1 MMMGSRINGRVPYHV
16 AVYLVDDILVDT
28 GSHNKRRDLADY
40 LSGRDVSVAVNTHH
54 HLDHIGANK
63 LLMERLKIPIFAPS
77 LSVPII
83 AERQSIFPY
92 QEGLWGC
99 PEPCLVNPLSCTV
112 NTKNCALK
120 VLHTSGHSPD
130 HAVFFLKERSWL
142 FTGDEFITEKP
153 NAARKNENIRQ
164 MLRVLRTLLDLAPE
178 SLMTSSGMIYRNG
191 TAVLSR
197 AIEYIGEMRERVR
210 TMKNDGLSAEEMVV
224 KLFGRETPLKT
235 FTGGQF
241 SRENFVQGFLK

>member
-1 MMMGSRINGRVPYHV
+1 MMGSRINGRVPYHV

-28 GSHNKRRDLADY
+28 GSHNKRRNLADY

-63 LLMERLKIPIFAPS
+63 LLMDRLKIPIFAPR

-83 AERQSIFPY
+83 AERQAIFPY
-92 QEGLWGC
+92 QEGLWGR
-99 PEPCLVNPLSCTV
+99 PEPCPVRPLSDRVSTEGCT
-112 NTKNCALK
+112 LE
-120 VLHTSGHSPD
+120 VLHTAGHSPD
-130 HAVFFLKERSWL
+130 HVVFYLQEKGWL
-142 FTGDEFITEKP
+142 FTGDEFLTEKP
-153 NAARKNENIRQ
+153 NSARRDENMRQ
-164 MLRVLRTLLDLAPE
+164 TLRVLRTLLDLAPE

-197 AIEYIGEMRERVR
+197 TIEYIEEMRERVR
-210 TMKNDGLSAEEMVV
+210 TMKEDGLSAEEMVV

-241 SRENFVQGFLK
+241 SRENFVQGFLE